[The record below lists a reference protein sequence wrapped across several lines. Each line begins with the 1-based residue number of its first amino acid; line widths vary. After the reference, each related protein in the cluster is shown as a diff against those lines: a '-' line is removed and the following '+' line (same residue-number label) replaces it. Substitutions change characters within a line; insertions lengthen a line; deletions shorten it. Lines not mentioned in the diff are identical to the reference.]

1 MNSLDVINMGLR
13 NMWRRKTRTILTVL
27 GVIIGTSS
35 IVIMLSL
42 GIGMNENFKKEI
54 ERMGSLNII
63 NIDANYISPD
73 MEVGLGGKK
82 KEIKLDDKTLASINA
97 IDGVEAVTPIMHS
110 YWKFGLGKL
119 VGSFSVI
126 GIDTTVMEKFDF
138 EVEEGRLLNESDK
151 AALVFGCYLPDWFYN
166 PNARY
171 YYGGPPTRPNIIS
184 DKIIMTMNMDYGE
197 KRRSGPRDGGNKP
210 APEYKVK
217 GVGILKQSNDDKDYN
232 AYMNINHLKKMIE
245 ESNKAQGRQSR
256 GFDPYSQTSKDS
268 YQNAM
273 VKVKDIKNVK
283 KVQEKIK
290 EMGFGTFSLT
300 DILES
305 MQKTSAGIQ
314 AVLGGIGAVS
324 LLVAAIGIANTM
336 IMSIYERTREIG
348 VMKVLGAELS
358 DIKRLF
364 LFEAGLIGFA
374 GGVAGIGFSLLVS
387 FLLNNAGLTL
397 FMNFFGYME
406 QGSKISVI
414 PLWLMLSSVVFAT
427 LIGLISGYY
436 PARRAMKLSA
446 LEAIKTE

>member
-1 MNSLDVINMGLR
+1 MNSIDVIDMGLR

-63 NIDANYISPD
+63 NVDANYIAPD
-73 MEVGLGGKK
+73 IGMGGNQNTD
-82 KEIKLDDKTLASINA
+82 IKLDDKTLARIKAIN
-97 IDGVEAVTPIMHS
+97 GVEAVTPLMYS

-119 VGSFSVI
+119 VASFSVI
-126 GIDTTVMEKFDF
+126 GIDITVMENFDF
-138 EVEEGRLLNESDK
+138 IIEEGRLINESDK
-151 AALVFGCYLPDWFYN
+151 AALVFGTYLSDWFYN
-166 PNARY
+166 PKANY
-171 YYGGPPTRPNIIS
+171 YYGGPMEKPNLLS
-184 DKIIMTMNMDYGE
+184 DKIIMTMNMEYGE
-197 KRRSGPRDGGNKP
+197 KRRGVSQSGNTKKP
-210 APEYKVK
+210 PEYKVK
-217 GVGILKQSNDDKDYN
+217 GVGILKQSNNEKDYN
-232 AYMNINHLKKMIE
+232 AYMDINHLKKMIE
-245 ESNKAQGRQSR
+245 ESEKVQGRNNR
-256 GFDPYSQTSKDS
+256 GFEMYPQVSKDS

-283 KVQEKIK
+283 KIQEQIK

-305 MQKTSAGIQ
+305 MQKASAGIQ

-364 LFEAGLIGFA
+364 LFEAGLIGLV
-374 GGVAGIGFSLLVS
+374 GGIAGIGFSILVS
-387 FLLNNAGLTL
+387 FILNSAGISL
-397 FMNFFGYME
+397 FINIFGYME
-406 QGSKISVI
+406 EGSKISII
-414 PLWLMLSSVVFAT
+414 PLWLILTSIVFAT
-427 LIGLISGYY
+427 LIGIISGFY

-446 LEAIKTE
+446 LEAIRTE

>member
-42 GIGMNENFKKEI
+42 GIGMNENFKREI

-63 NIDANYISPD
+63 NIDANYIPPD
-73 MEVGLGGKK
+73 MGRRGVGVKQEVT
-82 KEIKLDDKTLASINA
+82 LDDKTLATIGT
-97 IDGVEAVTPIMHS
+97 IDGVEAVTPIMYSH
-110 YWKFGLGKL
+110 WKFGVGKL
-119 VGSFSVI
+119 IGSFSVI
-126 GIDTTVMEKFDF
+126 GIDTKVMEKFNF
-138 EVEEGRLLNESDK
+138 EVEEGRLLNESDTG
-151 AALVFGCYLPDWFYN
+151 ALVFGCYLPDWFYN
-166 PNARY
+166 PKARY
-171 YYGGPPTRPNIIS
+171 YYGGPTSRPNLIS

-197 KRRSGPRDGGNKP
+197 KRRSGPRDGGDKP

-232 AYMNINHLKKMIE
+232 AYMNISHLKKIIE
-245 ESNKAQGRQSR
+245 ESNKAQGRQGR
-256 GFDPYSQTSKDS
+256 GFDLYSQTSKDG

-283 KVQEKIK
+283 KIQDKIK
-290 EMGFGTFSLT
+290 EMGFGAFSLT
-300 DILES
+300 DILDS

-314 AVLGGIGAVS
+314 AILGGIGAVS

-374 GGVAGIGFSLLVS
+374 GGVVGIGFSLLIS
-387 FLLNNAGLTL
+387 FILNNAGLSL
-397 FMNFFGYME
+397 FMNFFGPMGD
-406 QGSKISVI
+406 GSKISVI